1 MQVVQKLE
9 RSESTLTLILGPG
22 AFSWRRVTDVSRDA
36 TEGGPSQLKEGN
48 MLRTIVVAIGVSI
61 MVVGGVLP
69 ANADDDD
76 KGAKKQHQAILNA
89 VKSDTDSDTA
99 AHAAQSADHAALSHK
114 VDEVR
119 TAIGNISMGGSG
131 GGDQSGLPPTWDKVL
146 SADNPTD
153 PCNSSRFKCV
163 MPTGTN
169 LNFDAVR
176 DNETGLVWE
185 KSPTTTFLQWGAAIR
200 LQCADRMTG
209 GRKGWRLPS
218 FAELAS
224 LVDPAV
230 PINGTDPTLPSG
242 HPFSNVQANLYWSA
256 TTHAD
261 VPLEAWSVNF
271 ISGTVFPFNK
281 AFFGFV
287 WCVRGA
293 MNADQY

>member
-36 TEGGPSQLKEGN
+36 TEGEPSQLKEGN

-69 ANADDDD
+69 ANADDED

-119 TAIGNISMGGSG
+119 TAIGNISTGGSA
-131 GGDQSGLPPTWDKVL
+131 GGDHSGLPPTWDKVL
-146 SADNPTD
+146 SADNPAD

-163 MPTGTN
+163 MGGE
-169 LNFDAVR
+169 AVR

-185 KSPTTTFLQWGAAIR
+185 KEPSPTLQLWPNARGF
-200 LQCADRMTG
+200 CATKTVG
-209 GRKGWRLPS
+209 GRKGWRLS
-218 FAELAS
+218 SIEELRGS
-224 LVDPAV
+224 S
-230 PINGTDPTLPSG
+230 ILPC
-242 HPFSNVQANLYWSA
+242 P
-256 TTHAD
+256 
-261 VPLEAWSVNF
+261 
-271 ISGTVFPFNK
+271 
-281 AFFGFV
+281 
-287 WCVRGA
+287 
-293 MNADQY
+293 